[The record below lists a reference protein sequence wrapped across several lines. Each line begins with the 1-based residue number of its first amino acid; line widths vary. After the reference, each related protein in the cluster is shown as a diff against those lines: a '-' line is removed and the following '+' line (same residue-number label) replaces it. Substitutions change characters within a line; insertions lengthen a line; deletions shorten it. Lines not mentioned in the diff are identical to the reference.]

1 MAESDNKSNREEI
14 FSRTV
19 RAGKRTYFFD
29 VKSTRSNEKYLVLTE
44 SKRRFN
50 NEQGKFYYEKHK
62 VFLYREDF
70 EKFARGLREAI
81 EFIETGKKPDD
92 YDETEISST
101 DHVEKAEEISDKPES
116 RAHKEID
123 FDDLGSEDEQSDT
136 EEENEENE
144 VDKNKPEF

>member
-29 VKSTRSNEKYLVLTE
+29 VKSTRSNENYLVLTE

-92 YDETEISST
+92 YDEAPASENLEN
-101 DHVEKAEEISDKPES
+101 VEKAEEISEEPES
-116 RAHKEID
+116 KAHEEID
-123 FDDLGSEDEQSDT
+123 FEDLGEEGKSDAG
-136 EEENEENE
+136 EENEEE
-144 VDKNKPEF
+144 KK